1 MTTLMPYKAFHDQIV
16 LHDIRVPITE
26 TDVSAV
32 IWHSI
37 LSGEYEAKEARS
49 VRSLLRPGDRVLE
62 LGTGLGIITTI
73 MAKTSGVRIWS
84 FDANPEVIALA
95 RRVLDANDIQNVVL
109 EHGLL
114 TAGRAEDHVF
124 YVRPDFWMS
133 SMIEEQGP
141 YQTTIPL
148 KSANVDDFITKE
160 SVNVL
165 VMDIEGAE
173 RELLSHARLAGVD
186 RVFLELHDHLYGLA
200 GVRNIF
206 AAMDRLGFSYDPR
219 ASSGP
224 CVLFMRDDGLI
235 RPYEG

>member
-1 MTTLMPYKAFHDQIV
+1 MTTSVPYRAFCDQIV
-16 LHDIRVPITE
+16 LHDILVPITE
-26 TDVSAV
+26 MDVSAV
-32 IWHSI
+32 IWRS
-37 LSGEYEAKEARS
+37 LRSGEYEAKEARS
-49 VRSLLRPGDRVLE
+49 VRSLLRSGDRVLE

-73 MAKTSGVRIWS
+73 MAKTPGVRIWS
-84 FDANPEVIALA
+84 FDANPAVIALA

-109 EHGLL
+109 EQGLL
-114 TAGRAEDHVF
+114 TAGQAGDHVF

-133 SMIEEQGP
+133 SMIEEQGS
-141 YQTTIPL
+141 YLTTIPL
-148 KSANVDDFITKE
+148 KSSNVDDFIAKE

-173 RELLSHARLAGVD
+173 RELLSHARLDGVD

-200 GVRNIF
+200 GVRKIF

-224 CVLFMRDDGLI
+224 CVLFLRDDGLI
-235 RPYEG
+235 RPYEE